1 MMASSKSS
9 GVASATAPTDN
20 SAPQRRRARRGAA
33 SRPAVSFH
41 TRAREALRAEGY
53 RMTKQRDALL
63 EVIEHAE
70 GHLDADG
77 IYDLAR
83 RRDPR
88 ISLST
93 VYRTLNLLKH
103 HDLVDE
109 LHLSEEHHHYE
120 PRSGRPQHY
129 HLVCVDCGTVQEFS
143 GGVLDGL
150 TDELRR
156 EQGFVVTGLQLDV
169 QGHCGR
175 CATAA

>member
-1 MMASSKSS
+1 MTTRAH
-9 GVASATAPTDN
+9 ATVVP
-20 SAPQRRRARRGAA
+20 PKARRDARRTRAGKSQQAA
-33 SRPAVSFH
+33 FH

-53 RMTKQRDALL
+53 RMTKQRDTLL
-63 EVIEHAE
+63 DVIEHAE

-83 RRDPR
+83 RRDAR

-93 VYRTLNLLKH
+93 VYRTLNLLKR

-120 PRSGRPQHY
+120 PKTGGPQHF
-129 HLVCVDCGTVQEFS
+129 HLVCVDCGSVQEVS
-143 GGVLDGL
+143 GGVIDRLR
-150 TDELRR
+150 DELKQER
-156 EQGFVVTGLQLDV
+156 GFEVSGVQLDV

-175 CATAA
+175 CPAAA

>member
-1 MMASSKSS
+1 MTSRTHATMEVAVPRGRRS
-9 GVASATAPTDN
+9 GRKARAAEAPL
-20 SAPQRRRARRGAA
+20 
-33 SRPAVSFH
+33 VSFR
-41 TRAREALRAEGY
+41 TRARDALRAEGY
-53 RMTKQRDALL
+53 RMTKQRDTLL
-63 EVIEHAE
+63 DVIEHAE

-83 RRDPR
+83 KRDPR

-120 PRSGRPQHY
+120 PKSGRPQHY
-129 HLVCVDCGTVQEFS
+129 HLVCVDCGGVQEVS
-143 GGVLDGL
+143 GGVLDSL
-150 TDELRR
+150 KQELQR
-156 EQGFVVTGLQLDV
+156 ERGFAVTGVQLDV

-175 CATAA
+175 CPA